1 MAIRSYVYPLLCAVA
16 ACTPAAPNTDSGIDT
31 GIQPDARPDSATPD
45 STSEPDASDVVDSAT
60 PTDAA
65 DATTDVPDT
74 SVDASPDGSVPDG
87 GGACS
92 TYEGNTSWTAR
103 LVVESGARLCAYP
116 ASEWIQMGGED
127 RETVRR
133 RALTEALARKSV
145 ITMPAGAYALPTAN
159 ETRAFLLP
167 MCVRD
172 RSGATPIATA
182 ASAVTSRRIEGGIGI
197 SDGIY
202 VEATFGLGA
211 QRLAALIE
219 RPISSTT
226 ATLAAG
232 AVASHTSGVNIRRY
246 TTSQTDGSLYTSCA
260 IRPTHCHSFALGA
273 MGTLRVDE
281 YRWVSSPGLGLGI
294 PLRLRGT
301 LSGTAIDLS
310 NYDDMTGVYSH
321 HAFDRTYFYRFA
333 APIGGACGVRVDF
346 NVDDTTA
353 VFLADCNG
361 TPTGSALA
369 ATRSDVSCG

>member
-1 MAIRSYVYPLLCAVA
+1 MALRTYVSVAVCAVA
-16 ACTPAAPNTDSGIDT
+16 ACAPPAPATDSGIDT
-31 GIQPDARPDSATPD
+31 GIQTDARPDTTAPD
-45 STSEPDASDVVDSAT
+45 STNHPDASDVVDSGARS
-60 PTDAA
+60 DASDVA
-65 DATTDVPDT
+65 DAGGDV
-74 SVDASPDGSVPDG
+74 APDGSTPDG

-92 TYEGNTSWTAR
+92 SYEGNAAWTAR
-103 LVVESGARLCAYP
+103 LVVEPGARLCAYP
-116 ASEWIQMGGED
+116 ASEWIQMGGEAK
-127 RETVRR
+127 EAVRR
-133 RALTEALARKSV
+133 RALTEALAKKSV
-145 ITMPAGAYALPTAN
+145 ITMPAGTYALPTAN

-172 RSGATPIATA
+172 RSGATPVATA

-219 RPISSTT
+219 RSISSTT

-232 AVASHTSGVNIRRY
+232 PVMSHDDGVNLRRY
-246 TTSQTDGSLYTSCA
+246 TTSQSDGSLYASCA

-281 YRWVSSPGLGLGI
+281 YRWVASPGLGLGI

-346 NVDDTTA
+346 NVEGTTA
-353 VFLADCNG
+353 VFLANCDG